1 MAQPTEPVATGGD
14 REVVAIAVDRADL
27 EAVVGG
33 AVRAD
38 HLDGD
43 DALAL
48 VVEQLALIDVGVEER
63 PALLHA
69 DAGVVMLGAEQVA
82 GDIVGGHGTSP
93 GGLARPYGARSSV
106 SIGVGSQLV

>member
-48 VVEQLALIDVGVEER
+48 VVE
-63 PALLHA
+63 
-69 DAGVVMLGAEQVA
+69 
-82 GDIVGGHGTSP
+82 
-93 GGLARPYGARSSV
+93 
-106 SIGVGSQLV
+106 